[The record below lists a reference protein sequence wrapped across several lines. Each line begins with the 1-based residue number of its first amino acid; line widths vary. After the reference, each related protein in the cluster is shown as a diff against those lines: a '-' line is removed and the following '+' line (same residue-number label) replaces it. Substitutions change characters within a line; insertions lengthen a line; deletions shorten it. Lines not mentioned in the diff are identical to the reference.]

1 MNKDPQKEMQLIL
14 LAYKHI
20 NEATD
25 DDVSFGAY
33 CDIDHYD
40 KQLSILAWKLTTI
53 CEAAGITELAHNYDL
68 SDFKDEVLNILLGK
82 GGKDDKNT

>member
-1 MNKDPQKEMQLIL
+1 M

-20 NEATD
+20 NEAAD

-53 CEAAGITELAHNYDL
+53 CEAAGITDLAQNYDL
-68 SDFKDEVLNILLGK
+68 GDFKDEVLNILLGK
-82 GGKDDKNT
+82 GDKDG